1 MQEPPAALS
10 IMGGSFVE
18 GGDGMARYAWVRLS
32 VLCHLA
38 SCWDGE
44 LSRRSLLEGNCVRFS
59 VVGGEGSGG
68 VLLFPIIRATSRAT
82 AAPAALAIP
91 ISSKGYTTIPL
102 SVPSLPSVNTTFGK

>member
-44 LSRRSLLEGNCVRFS
+44 LSRRSLLEGNCVWFL
-59 VVGGEGSGG
+59 VVRSMQ
-68 VLLFPIIRATSRAT
+68 RQM
-82 AAPAALAIP
+82 PAIKASDGHHLMAERI
-91 ISSKGYTTIPL
+91 
-102 SVPSLPSVNTTFGK
+102 